1 MKVETHFPT
10 TVFSYIFGVC
20 RTLSYLF
27 VESVFII
34 FFYSVKENGSRR
46 MNLHFTFSVREI
58 SEIEDDEQTLRIP
71 MYLSVEWE
79 VTRNFLLVDQT
90 N

>member
-1 MKVETHFPT
+1 
-10 TVFSYIFGVC
+10 
-20 RTLSYLF
+20 
-27 VESVFII
+27 
-34 FFYSVKENGSRR
+34 

-58 SEIEDDEQTLRIP
+58 SEIADDEQTLRIP

-79 VTRNFLLVDQT
+79 VVLKEILHFTAPKFLQNYLFDYFCQFLYY

>member
-1 MKVETHFPT
+1 
-10 TVFSYIFGVC
+10 
-20 RTLSYLF
+20 
-27 VESVFII
+27 
-34 FFYSVKENGSRR
+34 

-58 SEIEDDEQTLRIP
+58 SEIADDEQTLRIP

-79 VTRNFLLVDQT
+79 VVLKEIFVKLRVRVRVNVNVKRQ